1 MALRRL
7 FPGRNKSIEVN
18 VPEDIPEPTTASPF
32 TRSISMMPQTLMSK
46 VASSFESSHSSY
58 RRKGEAYRQ
67 MMDNF
72 VPYRATTIKSR
83 FDEFKDLTKWG
94 WTQSLIKQSESQ
106 YEEVKGCKE
115 LVGNHSGMVAKWT
128 HTKRSLPDGVP
139 EDVTYRV
146 LYEWRRLE
154 CPY

>member
-7 FPGRNKSIEVN
+7 FPSRKKSIEMN
-18 VPEDIPEPTTASPF
+18 VLEDIPEPTTASPS
-32 TRSISMMPQTLMSK
+32 TLSISKMPQTLMSK
-46 VASSFESSHSSY
+46 IASGFESSHSSY

-72 VPYRATTIKSR
+72 DPYRATTIKSS

-94 WTQSLIKQSESQ
+94 WTQGLIKQSETQ

-115 LVGNHSGMVAKWT
+115 LVGNYGGMVAKWT
-128 HTKRSLPDGVP
+128 HTKRSLPDDVP
-139 EDVTYRV
+139 KDITYRV
-146 LYEWRRLE
+146 LYECR
-154 CPY
+154 